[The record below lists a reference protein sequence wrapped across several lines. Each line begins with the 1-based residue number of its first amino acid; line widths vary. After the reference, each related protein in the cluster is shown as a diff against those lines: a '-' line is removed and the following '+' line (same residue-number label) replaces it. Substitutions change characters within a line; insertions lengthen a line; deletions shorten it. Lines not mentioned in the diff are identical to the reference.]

1 MWCVSYGLPPKKGER
16 RMSSIVNEISFEDLH
31 DEIIQQDKK
40 SLIDDDINNIA
51 ISHNLHPDD
60 DRDEILQII
69 AEEIFK
75 EKGQWMGK
83 EATYDQD
90 K

>member
-1 MWCVSYGLPPKKGER
+1 
-16 RMSSIVNEISFEDLH
+16 MSSIVNEISLEDLH
-31 DEIIQQDKK
+31 DKIIQQDKK
-40 SLIDDDINNIA
+40 SLMDDDINNIA

-75 EKGQWMGK
+75 EKGQ
-83 EATYDQD
+83 
-90 K
+90 

>member
-1 MWCVSYGLPPKKGER
+1 MKNRNLD
-16 RMSSIVNEISFEDLH
+16 NH
-31 DEIIQQDKK
+31 DKIIQQDKK
-40 SLIDDDINNIA
+40 CLIDDDINNIA

-75 EKGQWMGK
+75 EKGQ
-83 EATYDQD
+83 
-90 K
+90 

>member
-1 MWCVSYGLPPKKGER
+1 
-16 RMSSIVNEISFEDLH
+16 MSSIVNEISFEDLH

-75 EKGQWMGK
+75 EKGQ
-83 EATYDQD
+83 
-90 K
+90 

>member
-1 MWCVSYGLPPKKGER
+1 
-16 RMSSIVNEISFEDLH
+16 MSSIVNEISFEDLH

-75 EKGQWMGK
+75 ETKQ
-83 EATYDQD
+83 
-90 K
+90 

>member
-1 MWCVSYGLPPKKGER
+1 
-16 RMSSIVNEISFEDLH
+16 MSSIVNEISLEDLH
-31 DEIIQQDKK
+31 DKIIQQDKK

-75 EKGQWMGK
+75 ETKQ
-83 EATYDQD
+83 
-90 K
+90 

>member
-1 MWCVSYGLPPKKGER
+1 
-16 RMSSIVNEISFEDLH
+16 MSSIVNEISLEDLH

-75 EKGQWMGK
+75 EKG
-83 EATYDQD
+83 D
-90 K
+90 

>member
-1 MWCVSYGLPPKKGER
+1 
-16 RMSSIVNEISFEDLH
+16 MSSIVNEISLEDLH

-75 EKGQWMGK
+75 ETK
-83 EATYDQD
+83 
-90 K
+90 

>member
-1 MWCVSYGLPPKKGER
+1 
-16 RMSSIVNEISFEDLH
+16 MSSIVNEISLEDLH

-75 EKGQWMGK
+75 ETKQ
-83 EATYDQD
+83 
-90 K
+90 

>member
-1 MWCVSYGLPPKKGER
+1 
-16 RMSSIVNEISFEDLH
+16 MSSIVNEISLEDLH
-31 DEIIQQDKK
+31 DKIIQQDKK

-75 EKGQWMGK
+75 EKG
-83 EATYDQD
+83 E
-90 K
+90 

>member
-1 MWCVSYGLPPKKGER
+1 
-16 RMSSIVNEISFEDLH
+16 MSSIVNEISLEDLH
-31 DEIIQQDKK
+31 DKIIQQDKK

-75 EKGQWMGK
+75 EKGQ
-83 EATYDQD
+83 
-90 K
+90 

>member
-1 MWCVSYGLPPKKGER
+1 
-16 RMSSIVNEISFEDLH
+16 MSSIVNEISLEDLH
-31 DEIIQQDKK
+31 DKIIQQDKK

-75 EKGQWMGK
+75 EKG
-83 EATYDQD
+83 D
-90 K
+90 

>member
-1 MWCVSYGLPPKKGER
+1 
-16 RMSSIVNEISFEDLH
+16 MSSIVNEISLEDLH
-31 DEIIQQDKK
+31 DKIIQQDKK
-40 SLIDDDINNIA
+40 SLMDDDINNIA

-75 EKGQWMGK
+75 EKGQWMEK
-83 EATYDQD
+83 EATRDQD